1 MRQQRAGDA
10 ENPVEMQDGKWTV
23 EGEVKDV
30 SRVSETQAGVSGR
43 KCVGIF
49 ERVGLINQIN

>member
-23 EGEVKDV
+23 EGKVKDV
-30 SRVSETQAGVSGR
+30 SQVSET
-43 KCVGIF
+43 
-49 ERVGLINQIN
+49 